1 MKRWDYEIDIDY
13 DAIDTTK
20 IKENHFL
27 FYLLTI
33 ASYIEITSETYAK
46 NLSEYYSDNPEVLE
60 WLNGSWEQEE
70 VQHGKALKS
79 YIEHVW
85 TRYPWEKGYAR
96 FLELYLPLCEVSSF
110 QPTRGLEMVARMIVE
125 TGTSTTYRAFEDY
138 ANSLDEPVL
147 ARLCHRIYKDEVNH
161 YSNFNHYF
169 SYYNKGEKL
178 GRKEIFTVIAS
189 RLKDASDED
198 IELGYQSIYE
208 TENEALFEACHYEKF
223 KEELNQLAK
232 KHYPYSMAIKM
243 VMQPLGLNKAIEATA
258 VPMIRGAMKVLGI

>member
-1 MKRWDYEIDIDY
+1 MKKWDYKTDIDY
-13 DAIDTTK
+13 DTIDTAK
-20 IKENHFL
+20 VKENHFL

-46 NLSEYYSDNPEVLE
+46 NLSEYYSDNPEALQ
-60 WLNGSWEQEE
+60 WLNESWGQEE

-85 TRYPWEKGYAR
+85 TTYPWEKGYAR
-96 FLELYLPLCEVSSF
+96 FLELYLPLCEVSAF
-110 QPTRGLEMVARMIVE
+110 EPTRGSEMIARMIVE
-125 TGTSTTYRAFEDY
+125 TGTSTAYRAFEDY

-147 ARLCHRIYKDEVNH
+147 AELCHRIYKDEVNH
-161 YSNFNHYF
+161 YSYFDHYF
-169 SYYNKGEKL
+169 SYYNKDEKL
-178 GRKEIFTVIAS
+178 GRKKIFKVIAS

-198 IELGYQSIYE
+198 IELAYQSIYE
-208 TENEALFEACHYEKF
+208 TENEAPFEASHYEKF
-223 KEELNQLAK
+223 KEELNQFAK

-243 VMQPLGLNKAIEATA
+243 MMKPLDLNKTIEAAT